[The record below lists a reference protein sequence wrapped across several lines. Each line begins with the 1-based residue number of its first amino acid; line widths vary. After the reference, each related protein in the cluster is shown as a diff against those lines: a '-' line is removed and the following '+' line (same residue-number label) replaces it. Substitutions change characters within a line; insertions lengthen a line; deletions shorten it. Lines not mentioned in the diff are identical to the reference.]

1 MSSLDIFQFAG
12 IGCFLMVGVLWL
24 ARKPAAP
31 QGGARWRRLTG
42 PGRQPPASRPA
53 LIRRNARRSFRAPLA
68 PSRRGQFHQLEGLA

>member
-31 QGGARWRRLTG
+31 QGGAPVAAIDWSRAAATG
-42 PGRQPPASRPA
+42 Q
-53 LIRRNARRSFRAPLA
+53 RAPHA
-68 PSRRGQFHQLEGLA
+68 YST